1 MVEGVTEEITGEL
14 AELTVKSV
22 ALVAVVC
29 PATSTV
35 IFPVVAP
42 AGTVAVIWV
51 PSAFTVAEAAVP
63 LNFTAGVA
71 PNPEPLIVTLD
82 PTAPELGLNPLIV
95 GPVPPPADAMNLMLS
110 KRLFPE
116 EAVAPVKVTRTKALA
131 APSRPVTV
139 GRDKTPEV
147 VKEVA
152 SVPATLPLL
161 IVPIDVQLAP
171 VALYSQS

>member
-1 MVEGVTEEITGEL
+1 
-14 AELTVKSV
+14 
-22 ALVAVVC
+22 
-29 PATSTV
+29 
-35 IFPVVAP
+35 
-42 AGTVAVIWV
+42 
-51 PSAFTVAEAAVP
+51 
-63 LNFTAGVA
+63 
-71 PNPEPLIVTLD
+71 
-82 PTAPELGLNPLIV
+82 
-95 GPVPPPADAMNLMLS
+95 MNLMLS

-116 EAVAPVKVTRTKALA
+116 EAVAPVNVTRTKALA